1 MKILTSGCGC
11 APLAVD
17 RLRRRFWMRL
27 LLPRHRAYR
36 CRHCERGFL
45 ASKRVIEASLA
56 AQREERFR
64 HLLRPSTTM
73 APPS

>member
-1 MKILTSGCGC
+1 MKILKSGYGC

-45 ASKRVIEASLA
+45 ASKSIIEASLA
-56 AQREERFR
+56 AQREERFLDLQR
-64 HLLRPSTTM
+64 LFITM
-73 APPS
+73 ASPP